1 MAMEAGEYTNAM
13 KFADLEYSTRVILKV
28 VLVVLVLAFLWA
40 IREVVAIF
48 MLAIVFAS
56 AMDPLAD
63 YLHKRKIPRGVSV
76 LALYVVVVGVVGLVI
91 SSIIPAVV
99 DQFRLLVTNLPT
111 FLSDFQTKYPS
122 LSGLVGNVNS
132 SEIFQSII
140 GGTDGGTVFTR
151 TAGVFT
157 GVFAFITVL
166 VISFYLVVAD
176 QKGMKELIRP
186 LVPEKNRDMVMSL
199 VHKIQKKMGLWVLGQ
214 IILSIAIF
222 VFTYV
227 GLTILNV
234 KYALVLA
241 LLAGLLEV
249 VPYMGPILSAV
260 PAFLFALIQS
270 PALAVAVVVLY
281 ILIQKSE
288 SYILVPKVMQ
298 KTVGTSPLVV
308 LLSLL
313 IGVKLAGVLG
323 LILAVPIAGAVMVLL
338 EEFTGDTADQKNVA
352 ITE

>member
-1 MAMEAGEYTNAM
+1 M
-13 KFADLEYSTRVILKV
+13 KFVDLEYSTRVILKV
-28 VLVVLVLAFLWA
+28 VLVILTLAFLWVVRDVLA
-40 IREVVAIF
+40 ILL
-48 MLAIVFAS
+48 LAIVFAS

-63 YLHKRKIPRGVSV
+63 YLSKRRIPRGVSV
-76 LALYVVVVGVVGLVI
+76 MALYVVVLGIAGLVI

-99 DQFRLLVTNLPT
+99 DQFKLLVQNFPT
-111 FLSDFQTKYPS
+111 FMHTFQERYPS
-122 LSGLVGNVNS
+122 LSSAFGTVNGN
-132 SEIFQSII
+132 EIFQSLV

-199 VHKIQKKMGLWVLGQ
+199 VLKIQKKMGLWVLGQ
-214 IILSIAIF
+214 VILSIAIF

-227 GLTILNV
+227 GLTILGI

-249 VPYMGPILSAV
+249 VPYMGPFLSAV
-260 PAFLFALIQS
+260 PAVLFAFIQS
-270 PALAVAVVVLY
+270 PPLALAVIVLY
-281 ILIQKSE
+281 ILVQKSE

-308 LLSLL
+308 LVSLL
-313 IGVKLAGVLG
+313 IGFKLAGVLG
-323 LILAVPIAGAVMVLL
+323 LLLAVPVAGAVMVLL
-338 EEFTGDTADQKNVA
+338 EEFRGEASDARKTVGL
-352 ITE
+352 E